1 MPSASSAAASPV
13 PALVLAAGEGRRLRP
28 LTLLRPKPLCPVGD
42 RTLLDRALDA
52 VAPAASRVAVN
63 VHHGREQVQAHLASR
78 AAAGGGPVHVSVEE
92 PEALGT
98 AGAVAH
104 LAAWLAGGPV
114 LVVNADTVHDADLAA
129 FVDGW
134 DGEKV
139 RLLTPTPG
147 AFGPRSGVVASLLPA
162 AAVATLRPVPS
173 GLWECVWRDAVAE
186 GRLETVHH
194 DGLFLDCGTPA
205 DYLAANLALAG
216 DVRPDGSV
224 VGEGARVDGTVER
237 CVVWPGSVVA
247 AEEHLVD
254 AVRADGLTV
263 LVR

>member
-1 MPSASSAAASPV
+1 M
-13 PALVLAAGEGRRLRP
+13 LAAGEGRRLRP
-28 LTLLRPKPLCPVGD
+28 LTQLRPKPLCPVGD
-42 RTLLDRALDA
+42 RTLLDHALDA
-52 VAPAASRVAVN
+52 VAPASSRVAVN
-63 VHHGREQVQAHLASR
+63 VHHGRDQVQAHLAAR
-78 AAAGGGPVHVSVEE
+78 AASGGGTVHVSVEE
-92 PEALGT
+92 PVALGT
-98 AGAVAH
+98 AGAVAQ
-104 LAAWLAGGPV
+104 LSAWLAGEPV

-134 DGEKV
+134 DGQRV

-147 AFGPRSGVVASLLPA
+147 PFGPRSGVVASLLPA
-162 AAVATLRPVPS
+162 AEVARLSPVPS

-194 DGLFLDCGTPA
+194 DGRCLDCGTPA

-216 DVRPDGSV
+216 TDRADGSV
-224 VGEGARVDGTVER
+224 VGSVVGAGARVDGTVER

-247 AEEHLVD
+247 AGEHLVD

>member
-1 MPSASSAAASPV
+1 MSV

-63 VHHGREQVQAHLASR
+63 VHHGRSQIEAHLSAR
-78 AAAGGGPVHVSVEE
+78 AARGGGGAFVSVEE

-98 AGAVAH
+98 AGAVAQ
-104 LAAWLAGGPV
+104 LAEWLSGEPV

-134 DGEKV
+134 DGERV

-147 AFGPRSGVVASLLPA
+147 PFGPRSGVVASLLSA
-162 AAVATLRPVPS
+162 AEVARLAPVPS
-173 GLWECVWRDAVAE
+173 GLWECVWRDAVAD
-186 GRLETVHH
+186 GWLETVHH
-194 DGLFLDCGTPA
+194 EGLCLDCGTPA
-205 DYLAANLALAG
+205 DYLAANLAVAG
-216 DVRPDGSV
+216 RNRPDRSV

-237 CVVWPGSVVA
+237 CVVWPGAVVA
-247 AEEHLVD
+247 AGEHLVD